1 MLQAVLNGKAGRV
14 DLGSNGESVSWKQ
27 LYQKRE
33 DLLTSAF
40 FNRFAYLSPVIQ
52 HRLIQYWFNGVGDFT
67 QFCGIDYWPKYG
79 LPDNDKRSFV
89 EPDLL
94 IRFKTF
100 DLLVEVK
107 PPAGGDQYIDQWRI
121 EIEGY
126 FAQEQDN
133 KAIYFLAIGRI
144 DSVSQRDRSKLLD
157 DQKFNLKGL
166 AAIKWKSVAQHIHQ
180 LLHTDEPSTQDKRI
194 LEDMLASLSLYGI
207 RGHDLKWT
215 ELKNVLPNASKAFE
229 AMSNWHFER
238 PHSLKETEES
248 SPITF
253 ENMDVEQFSF
263 DLESMKKWKK

>member
-14 DLGSNGESVSWKQ
+14 DLGSQGECVSWKQ

-52 HRLIQYWFNGVGDFT
+52 HRLVQHWFNGVGDFT
-67 QFCGIDYWPKYG
+67 QFCSIDYWPKYE

-107 PPAGGDQYIDQWRI
+107 PPAGGDQYINQWRT

-144 DSVSQRDRSKLLD
+144 DSVLQEERSALRSDFKI
-157 DQKFNLKGL
+157 KGL
-166 AAIKWKSVAQHIHQ
+166 AAIKWKTVAQHIYQ
-180 LLHTDEPSTQDKRI
+180 LLHTDEPSIQDKRV
-194 LEDMLASLSLYGI
+194 LTDMLASLFLYGI
-207 RGHDLKWT
+207 RGHDLKWA
-215 ELKNVLPNASKAFE
+215 ELENLLPNADKAFE
-229 AMSNWHFER
+229 AMSNWYFES
-238 PHSLKETEES
+238 PHSLKNTEES
-248 SPITF
+248 SSITF
-253 ENMDVEQFSF
+253 ENMDEEQFFF
-263 DLESMKKWKK
+263 DLESMKKWKM